1 MTIMIRKYRSPE
13 GTVNSLF
20 EDMLNQ
26 DHLLIAG
33 PTGCGKS
40 NLISGIINTALYKAP
55 YSIGFIMIDPKKVEL
70 MNYKNLPHTIRYA
83 SESNNM
89 VDAIEASMHYITT
102 RYNAM
107 HNAGIKEYLGQ
118 DIYLIIENISDLI
131 FVNQN
136 KVLTLLQRI
145 CQSSRGAKIHVIATA
160 QSPLAK
166 VLPSEI
172 RVNFTSV
179 VAFKTRTSQESRSI
193 IGHSG
198 CEKLIP
204 YSQAIY
210 ITPESSKIVNIPL
223 VEDSESRRLINY
235 WMSSMETVYEQEH
248 VNTPI
253 RDDND
258 KFEETIEI
266 SDTVDLEN
274 RKNHSVLSK
283 LYRKFINT

>member
-1 MTIMIRKYRSPE
+1 MDRKYITPV
-13 GTVNSLF
+13 GKANSLF

-40 NLISGIINTALYKAP
+40 NLLSGIINTALYKAP
-55 YSIGFIMIDPKKVEL
+55 YSVRFIMIDPKKVEL
-70 MNYKNLPHTIRYA
+70 MHYRSLPHTIRYA

-89 VDAIEASMHYITT
+89 VETLEFAMNYTTT
-102 RYNAM
+102 RYDAM
-107 HNAGIKEYLGQ
+107 HRAAIKEWSGT
-118 DIYLIIENISDLI
+118 DIYLIIDNVSDLI
-131 FVNQN
+131 FVNHN
-136 KVLTLLQRI
+136 KVLVLLQKI
-145 CQSSRGAKIHVIATA
+145 CQSARGAKIHVIATA

-193 IGHSG
+193 IGRSG
-198 CEKLIP
+198 CERLNP

-223 VEDSESRRLINY
+223 AEDSESQRLIDH
-235 WMSSMETVYEQEH
+235 WMSFTNEEEH
-248 VNTPI
+248 GNTPI
-253 RDDND
+253 REEN
-258 KFEETIEI
+258 KELEETIDNNDILDSEDKKSQTFI
-266 SDTVDLEN
+266 
-274 RKNHSVLSK
+274 SK
-283 LYRKFINT
+283 LFRKLKNF